1 MLNSNYFDEIFD
13 FMNNLIEE
21 NDLKVTAYTL
31 LLDWNNNQSY
41 VVVCF
46 ENNNDY
52 FIDYYVAYPIP
63 YDLLTVSVSF
73 FSLFFSVNPS
83 FLVDNGISCSNFI
96 LWEELTK
103 NDEIQQQID
112 NYLLDKAENAY

>member
-52 FIDYYVAYPIP
+52 TECHY
-63 YDLLTVSVSF
+63 
-73 FSLFFSVNPS
+73 LFHY
-83 FLVDNGISCSNFI
+83 I
-96 LWEELTK
+96 T
-103 NDEIQQQID
+103 IQ
-112 NYLLDKAENAY
+112 